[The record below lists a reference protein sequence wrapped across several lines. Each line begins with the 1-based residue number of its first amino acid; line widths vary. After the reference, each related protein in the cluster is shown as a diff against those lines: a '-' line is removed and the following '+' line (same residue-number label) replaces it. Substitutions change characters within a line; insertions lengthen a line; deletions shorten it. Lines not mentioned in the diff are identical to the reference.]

1 MAFLLALG
9 LTLYPVISNYVNQ
22 KYASQIQTTYQEVMK
37 QIDDSALRE
46 AKEQADIYNRSLIPG
61 AAEAYSQEGLLA
73 ASADYDS
80 QLNLAGNGIMGYV
93 EIPKIRV
100 NLPIYHG
107 TENDSLE
114 RGIGHL
120 LGSSLPVG
128 GESTHSI
135 LSGHSGMASQKMFTD
150 LEQLTAGDVFYL
162 HVLDETLAYQVVEIN
177 TVLPYDTSLLG
188 IAPGEDLCTL
198 VTCTP
203 YGVNT
208 HRLLVRGSR
217 IPYEE
222 AEQIM
227 EETASEEAAASTWEE
242 KYLQGVMVDR
252 KLLKNPNGLILGT
265 PGSGKSFSAKRE
277 ISNVFLATGDDIMI
291 CDPEGEYFPL
301 VQRLE
306 GQVIKISPTSRHH
319 INPMDI
325 NLNYSD
331 EENPLSL
338 KSDFILS
345 LCELIVGGKDGLKP
359 VEKTI
364 IDRCVRMVYQDYLN
378 DPKPENM
385 PILLPHGSPANCIHR
400 RSGECRNRTL
410 RFFHAPGVY

>member
-1 MAFLLALG
+1 MKKKMFTICTVLLFLAALC
-9 LTLYPVISNYVNQ
+9 LTLYPLISNYVNQ
-22 KYASQIQTTYQEVMK
+22 KYASQIHAAYQEVME

-46 AKEQADIYNRSLIPG
+46 AKEQVDIYNRSLIPG

-93 EIPKIRV
+93 EIPKISV

-128 GESTHSI
+128 GENTHSI

-150 LEQLTAGDVFYL
+150 LEQLIIGDVFYL

-188 IAPGEDLCTL
+188 IVPGEDLCTL

-222 AEQIM
+222 AELLA
-227 EETASEEAAASTWEE
+227 EEVAEEEPVKSTWEQ
-242 KYLQGVMVDR
+242 KYIEGLLWGVAAV
-252 KLLKNPNGLILGT
+252 LLLLLLIG
-265 PGSGKSFSAKRE
+265 
-277 ISNVFLATGDDIMI
+277 V
-291 CDPEGEYFPL
+291 
-301 VQRLE
+301 
-306 GQVIKISPTSRHH
+306 
-319 INPMDI
+319 
-325 NLNYSD
+325 
-331 EENPLSL
+331 
-338 KSDFILS
+338 
-345 LCELIVGGKDGLKP
+345 
-359 VEKTI
+359 
-364 IDRCVRMVYQDYLN
+364 
-378 DPKPENM
+378 
-385 PILLPHGSPANCIHR
+385 
-400 RSGECRNRTL
+400 
-410 RFFHAPGVY
+410 GVYIYQNFAGGGRYEKG

>member
-1 MAFLLALG
+1 MKKKMFTICTVLLFLAALC
-9 LTLYPVISNYVNQ
+9 LTLYPLISNYVNQ
-22 KYASQIQTTYQEVMK
+22 KYASQIHTAYQEVME

-46 AKEQADIYNRSLIPG
+46 AKEQVDIYNRSLIPG

-93 EIPKIRV
+93 EIPKISV

-128 GESTHSI
+128 GENTHSI

-150 LEQLTAGDVFYL
+150 LEQLIIGDVFYL

-188 IAPGEDLCTL
+188 IVPGEDLCTL

-208 HRLLVRGSR
+208 HRLLVCGSR

-222 AEQIM
+222 AELLA
-227 EETASEEAAASTWEE
+227 EEVAEEEPVKSTWEQ
-242 KYLQGVMVDR
+242 KYIEGLLWGVAAV
-252 KLLKNPNGLILGT
+252 LLLLLLIG
-265 PGSGKSFSAKRE
+265 
-277 ISNVFLATGDDIMI
+277 V
-291 CDPEGEYFPL
+291 
-301 VQRLE
+301 
-306 GQVIKISPTSRHH
+306 
-319 INPMDI
+319 
-325 NLNYSD
+325 
-331 EENPLSL
+331 
-338 KSDFILS
+338 
-345 LCELIVGGKDGLKP
+345 
-359 VEKTI
+359 
-364 IDRCVRMVYQDYLN
+364 
-378 DPKPENM
+378 
-385 PILLPHGSPANCIHR
+385 
-400 RSGECRNRTL
+400 
-410 RFFHAPGVY
+410 GVYIYQNFAGGGRYEKG

>member
-9 LTLYPVISNYVNQ
+9 LTLYPIISNYVNQ
-22 KYASQIQTTYQEVMK
+22 KYASQIHTAYQEVM
-37 QIDDSALRE
+37 
-46 AKEQADIYNRSLIPG
+46 EQADDSELLKAKELADAYNRTLVPG
-61 AAEAYSQEGLLA
+61 ASMVDAYSQEGLLA

-93 EIPKIRV
+93 EIPKISV

-128 GESTHSI
+128 GENTHAI

-150 LEQLTAGDVFYL
+150 LEQLAAGDVFYL
-162 HVLDETLAYQVVEIN
+162 HILNETLAYQVVEIN

-188 IAPGEDLCTL
+188 VTPGEDLCTL

-222 AEQIM
+222 AELLA
-227 EETASEEAAASTWEE
+227 EEVAEEEPVKSTWEQ
-242 KYLQGVMVDR
+242 KYIEGLLWGAAAVLLLLLLIGV
-252 KLLKNPNGLILGT
+252 
-265 PGSGKSFSAKRE
+265 
-277 ISNVFLATGDDIMI
+277 
-291 CDPEGEYFPL
+291 
-301 VQRLE
+301 
-306 GQVIKISPTSRHH
+306 
-319 INPMDI
+319 
-325 NLNYSD
+325 
-331 EENPLSL
+331 
-338 KSDFILS
+338 
-345 LCELIVGGKDGLKP
+345 
-359 VEKTI
+359 
-364 IDRCVRMVYQDYLN
+364 
-378 DPKPENM
+378 
-385 PILLPHGSPANCIHR
+385 
-400 RSGECRNRTL
+400 
-410 RFFHAPGVY
+410 GVYIYQNFAGGGRYEKG

>member
-9 LTLYPVISNYVNQ
+9 LTLYPVISNYANQ
-22 KYASQIQTTYQEVMK
+22 KYASQIQTAYQEVME
-37 QIDDSALRE
+37 QVDDSDFLK
-46 AKEQADIYNRSLIPG
+46 AKELANEYNRALVPG
-61 AAEAYSQEGLLA
+61 ATDAYSQEGLQA
-73 ASADYDS
+73 ASADYGS

-93 EIPKIRV
+93 EIPKISV

-128 GESTHSI
+128 GENTHSI

-150 LEQLTAGDVFYL
+150 LEQLIIGDVFYL

-222 AEQIM
+222 AELLA
-227 EETASEEAAASTWEE
+227 EEVAEEEPVKSTWEQ
-242 KYLQGVMVDR
+242 KYIEGLLWGVAAV
-252 KLLKNPNGLILGT
+252 LLLLLLIG
-265 PGSGKSFSAKRE
+265 
-277 ISNVFLATGDDIMI
+277 V
-291 CDPEGEYFPL
+291 
-301 VQRLE
+301 
-306 GQVIKISPTSRHH
+306 
-319 INPMDI
+319 
-325 NLNYSD
+325 
-331 EENPLSL
+331 
-338 KSDFILS
+338 
-345 LCELIVGGKDGLKP
+345 
-359 VEKTI
+359 
-364 IDRCVRMVYQDYLN
+364 
-378 DPKPENM
+378 
-385 PILLPHGSPANCIHR
+385 
-400 RSGECRNRTL
+400 
-410 RFFHAPGVY
+410 GVYIYQNFAGGGRYEKG

>member
-22 KYASQIQTTYQEVMK
+22 KYASQIQTAYQEVME
-37 QIDDSALRE
+37 QVDDAALRE
-46 AKEQADIYNRSLIPG
+46 AKEQADIYNHSLIPG
-61 AAEAYSQEGLLA
+61 ASTEDAYSQEGLLA

-80 QLNLAGNGIMGYV
+80 QLNLAGNDIMGYV
-93 EIPKIRV
+93 EIPKISV

-128 GESTHSI
+128 GESTHTI

-150 LEQLTAGDVFYL
+150 LEQLTTGDVFYL
-162 HVLDETLAYQVVEIN
+162 RVLDETLAYQVVEIN

-188 IAPGEDLCTL
+188 IVPGEDLCTL

-222 AEQIM
+222 AEQLM
-227 EETASEEAAASTWEE
+227 EETASEEAASSTWEE
-242 KYLQGVMVDR
+242 KYLQGVILGIAAALV
-252 KLLKNPNGLILGT
+252 LILVIAIGAQIYQSIA
-265 PGSGKSFSAKRE
+265 GSSGGNGHAK
-277 ISNVFLATGDDIMI
+277 
-291 CDPEGEYFPL
+291 
-301 VQRLE
+301 Q
-306 GQVIKISPTSRHH
+306 
-319 INPMDI
+319 
-325 NLNYSD
+325 
-331 EENPLSL
+331 
-338 KSDFILS
+338 
-345 LCELIVGGKDGLKP
+345 
-359 VEKTI
+359 
-364 IDRCVRMVYQDYLN
+364 
-378 DPKPENM
+378 
-385 PILLPHGSPANCIHR
+385 
-400 RSGECRNRTL
+400 
-410 RFFHAPGVY
+410 